1 MLSLSKR
8 QWQIAGLLCLGHSEK
23 KISEKL
29 YISEATTHTHKKNIF
44 RIAKVNN
51 VVDLTRKVA
60 SELTG
65 MDVSKLIRE
74 NIIEPNAYRV
84 VMMIIFLSLQ
94 FTAMNAGL
102 DYRRVRTSVKTV
114 STRVARAR
122 RNEV

>member
-1 MLSLSKR
+1 
-8 QWQIAGLLCLGHSEK
+8 
-23 KISEKL
+23 
-29 YISEATTHTHKKNIF
+29 
-44 RIAKVNN
+44 
-51 VVDLTRKVA
+51 
-60 SELTG
+60 

>member
-29 YISEATTHTHKKNIF
+29 YISEATTHKKNIF

-51 VVDLTRKVA
+51 VVDLTRKVV